1 MNFNNLYKKVMI
13 IILGNFLLAIATGCF
28 YLPNNIVTGGVTGI
42 SVVLSPIINVDSQII
57 INVALILAFVMGLIF
72 LGGKFA
78 ISTIMSITVYPIMLD
93 IVLRYFPKFSGNML
107 IAVLI
112 GGTLTGIGIGLVIS
126 KGASTGGMDIPPLI
140 INKLTGIKV
149 SYLVFLFDTLIVL
162 SGIMVFGWKKSL
174 IGVISV
180 LVCSKSINLIENLS
194 KESL

>member
-1 MNFNNLYKKVMI
+1 MKFNNLYKKVMI

-112 GGTLTGIGIGLVIS
+112 GGSLTGIGIGLVIS

-180 LVCSKSINLIENLS
+180 LVCSKAINLIENLN

>member
-112 GGTLTGIGIGLVIS
+112 GGFLTGIGIGLVIS

-149 SYLVFLFDTLIVL
+149 SYLVFLFDTIIVL

-180 LVCSKSINLIENLS
+180 LVCSKSINLIENLN
-194 KESL
+194 KENI

>member
-1 MNFNNLYKKVMI
+1 MKFNNLYKKVMI

-42 SVVLSPIINVDSQII
+42 SVVLQPIINVDSQII

-93 IVLRYFPKFSGNML
+93 IVLRYFPKFTGNML

-112 GGTLTGIGIGLVIS
+112 GGVLTGIGIGLVIS

-180 LVCSKSINLIENLS
+180 LVCSKSINLIENLN
-194 KESL
+194 KECI